1 MSRLFCHI
9 PWHRFHSNIPLFSAI
24 RSLVLL
30 GRHSSARSTWAG
42 LKEPSSCPKIPTPSS
57 LRLSSVGLPM
67 DHCKYY
73 YYYYYD
79 YYSVLFYLEFVII
92 IFLISFSGISSDGI
106 VFFFFFRFSF
116 PPFSDFISILFYY
129 CFFFLWIIIFPLS
142 LSLSPTSDLLPCTRD
157 PPQWIAYDERSTWT
171 LIFPS
176 RWYFQGICSVTQS
189 WYFFI
194 FLYWYDI
201 KDGCLLGRQGW
212 RPYFNSDWQLS
223 DYLQYLFHFGSP
235 FALAL
240 SALLYICI
248 VAPPS
253 FWSCFSSPAAT
264 LLHNSFQMDGPI
276 TTDSDYTGG
285 QRPFSGPISFP
296 MDDEDHSRRGS
307 AVGHPLAQP
316 VSIPATNGLRY
327 NTQQSALQDVP

>member
-67 DHCKYY
+67 NHCKYY

-106 VFFFFFRFSF
+106 VFFFFFGFLF
-116 PPFSDFISILFYY
+116 PLSLILFLFYFIIV
-129 CFFFLWIIIFPLS
+129 FFFLWIIIFPLS

-157 PPQWIAYDERSTWT
+157 PP
-171 LIFPS
+171 P
-176 RWYFQGICSVTQS
+176 
-189 WYFFI
+189 
-194 FLYWYDI
+194 
-201 KDGCLLGRQGW
+201 
-212 RPYFNSDWQLS
+212 
-223 DYLQYLFHFGSP
+223 
-235 FALAL
+235 
-240 SALLYICI
+240 
-248 VAPPS
+248 
-253 FWSCFSSPAAT
+253 
-264 LLHNSFQMDGPI
+264 
-276 TTDSDYTGG
+276 
-285 QRPFSGPISFP
+285 
-296 MDDEDHSRRGS
+296 
-307 AVGHPLAQP
+307 
-316 VSIPATNGLRY
+316 NGLLMTSDLHER
-327 NTQQSALQDVP
+327 